1 MAKSIGKFLGAG
13 GAGTSL
19 YGSENDIVN
28 YLNKYDTTQVDSANQ
43 NMSAMANRLSAQLSS
58 RPGYVYSIS
67 ASPDEA
73 KRVENATY
81 QNVVNMITPQFDSQ
95 RRQLETRL
103 QNQGLSVNSEAYQN
117 AMNNL
122 NQQQANAYGQAA
134 YNSIQAGQNAYSTSL
149 NNQIAAGNFQNSAQM
164 LPINEILNLL
174 QNSKSG
180 YDVAM
185 DKYDIT
191 SQADKRTSENRTYNN
206 QSQNSLGL
214 QTVGNIVNSI
224 FQMKN

>member
-13 GAGTSL
+13 GAGTSR